1 MNDSRT
7 SPYIS
12 FTRENWETLRMSTP
26 LTISEEDLVKMRGI
40 NEQISLEEVAK
51 IYLSLSRLLNLYV
64 LETRRLYEITNTFLG
79 TLQKKVPYIIG
90 IAGSV
95 AVGKSTTARIIQA
108 LLASWPTQPR
118 VSLVTTDGF
127 LYPNKLLEE
136 KGIMKRKGFPESY
149 DVRRIIEF
157 LREVKSGCRET
168 KVPVYSHL
176 SYDIIPGQYELVDQP
191 DILIVEGVNV
201 LQTFQNRKNN
211 GKPYVFISDFFDF
224 TIYVHA
230 EEKDIKRWY
239 IERFQTLRRTAFQDK
254 TSYFHQYTKLSEDE
268 ATNFAEEVWEEI
280 NAVNLKENIYPTINR
295 ARLIIEKRYD
305 HSVQKIML
313 RKL

>member
-26 LTISEEDLVKMRGI
+26 LTISEEDLAKMRGI

-64 LETRRLYEITNTFLG
+64 LETRRLYEVTNTFLS

-95 AVGKSTTARIIQA
+95 AVGKSTIARIIQA

-127 LYPNKLLEE
+127 LYPNKLLEDR
-136 KGIMKRKGFPESY
+136 GIMKRKGFPESY
-149 DVRRIIEF
+149 DVRRIIKF

-176 SYDIIPGQYELVDQP
+176 SYDIIPGQYQLVDQP

-201 LQTFQNRKNN
+201 LQTIQNRKNK

-268 ATNFAEEVWEEI
+268 ATNFAKEVWEEI

-305 HSVQKIML
+305 HSVQNIML

>member
-1 MNDSRT
+1 MNNYRT

-26 LTISEEDLVKMRGI
+26 LTISEEDLAKMRGI

-51 IYLSLSRLLNLYV
+51 IYLPLSRLLNLYV
-64 LETRRLYEITNTFLG
+64 LETRRLYEVTNTFLG

-95 AVGKSTTARIIQA
+95 AVGKSTTARIIQS

-136 KGIMKRKGFPESY
+136 QGIMKRKGFPESY

-157 LREVKSGCRET
+157 LREVKSGCMET

-176 SYDIIPGQYELVDQP
+176 SYDIIPGQYQLVDQP

-268 ATNFAEEVWEEI
+268 AANFAEEVWKEI

-305 HSVQKIML
+305 HSVQNIML

>member
-1 MNDSRT
+1 MNNSRT

-26 LTISEEDLVKMRGI
+26 LTISEEDLAKMRGI

-51 IYLSLSRLLNLYV
+51 IYLPLSRLLNLYV
-64 LETRRLYEITNTFLG
+64 LETRRLYEVTNTFLG

-176 SYDIIPGQYELVDQP
+176 SYDIIPGQYQLVDQP

-201 LQTFQNRKNN
+201 LQTFQNSKNN

-280 NAVNLKENIYPTINR
+280 NAVNLKKNIYPTINR

-305 HSVQKIML
+305 HSVQNIML

>member
-12 FTRENWETLRMSTP
+12 FTRENWETLRMFTP
-26 LTISEEDLVKMRGI
+26 LTISEEDLAKMRGI

-64 LETRRLYEITNTFLG
+64 LETRRLYEVTNTFLG

-95 AVGKSTTARIIQA
+95 AVGKSTIARIIQA

-149 DVRRIIEF
+149 DVRRIIKF

-176 SYDIIPGQYELVDQP
+176 SYDIIPGQYQLVDQP

-201 LQTFQNRKNN
+201 LQTFQNRKNK

-268 ATNFAEEVWEEI
+268 ATNFAKEVWEEI

-305 HSVQKIML
+305 HSVQNIML

>member
-1 MNDSRT
+1 MNNSRT

-26 LTISEEDLVKMRGI
+26 LTISEEDLAKMRGI

-51 IYLSLSRLLNLYV
+51 IYLPLSRLLNLYV
-64 LETRRLYEITNTFLG
+64 LETRRLYEVTNTFLG

-95 AVGKSTTARIIQA
+95 AVGKSTIARIIQA

-136 KGIMKRKGFPESY
+136 KDIMKRKGFPESY

-176 SYDIIPGQYELVDQP
+176 SYDIIPGQYQLVDQP

-305 HSVQKIML
+305 HSVQNIML

>member
-1 MNDSRT
+1 MNNSRT

-26 LTISEEDLVKMRGI
+26 LTISEEGLAKMRGI
-40 NEQISLEEVAK
+40 NEQISLEEVVK
-51 IYLSLSRLLNLYV
+51 VYLPLSRLLNLYV
-64 LETRRLYEITNTFLG
+64 LETRRLYEVTNTFLG
-79 TLQKKVPYIIG
+79 ALQKKVPYIIG

-136 KGIMKRKGFPESY
+136 RGIMKRKGFPESY

-157 LREVKSGCRET
+157 LREVKSGRIET

-176 SYDIIPGQYELVDQP
+176 SYDIIPDQYQLVDQP
-191 DILIVEGVNV
+191 DILIVEGANV
-201 LQTFQNRKNN
+201 LQTPQSRKNN

-254 TSYFHQYTKLSEDE
+254 TSFFHQYTKLSEDE
-268 ATNFAEEVWEEI
+268 ATNFAKEVWEEI

-305 HSVQKIML
+305 HSVQNIML